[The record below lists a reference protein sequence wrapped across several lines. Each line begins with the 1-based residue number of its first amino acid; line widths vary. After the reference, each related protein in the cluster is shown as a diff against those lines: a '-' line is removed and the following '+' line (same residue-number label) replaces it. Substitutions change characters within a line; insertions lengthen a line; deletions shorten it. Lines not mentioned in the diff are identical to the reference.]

1 MTIEDFTLNAE
12 VVNILDDLQIHF
24 SNRNFEISDIID
36 DDGHQFVDIVQEGGG
51 VLGVAL
57 LGYTYVLEEM
67 GIRFL
72 NIGGTSAGAINS
84 LLLASVD
91 TPANKKTTKILEI
104 IANKNLN
111 DFVDG
116 DSDAKSFINVFI
128 KKKVTLLKLIFKGA
142 QVIDNFRDDLGLN
155 PGENFYNWLK
165 DIVESFGIHDISDLE
180 NRMMDLPKS
189 IRARDKR
196 HDLIK
201 NEHFTIGSRLAVI
214 AAEVNTETKV
224 EFPRMRE
231 LFYKNIDKV
240 HPADF
245 VRASMSIPLFFKPF
259 IVEDLPR
266 DEETIKQWKRMAAH
280 RGGPPKKAVFVDG
293 GVMSNFPIDT
303 FHRVGTPSR
312 PTVGVKLGIER
323 VSNKNINAI
332 GDLLYGCF
340 NAARNLR
347 DFEFIHKN
355 PDYKNLVSFIDTNDY
370 SWLDFNVSDEVKV
383 NLFVEGARAAKS
395 FLQSFDWNAYKKT
408 RNALKS
414 SVYNAAEI
422 DEIITTI
429 NDVAHHKDEF
439 YDPDDIFNLKERF
452 SSLNKRINAHVLWID
467 DKPKLIE
474 RERTLLNQLGVN
486 VTLVSS
492 TSEAKA
498 VLNDKFD
505 AFDFVISD
513 VSRGH
518 QKTEDDETNL
528 TEGIEFTAWLSRVY
542 PRYKRKVIFYII
554 GLDLSRGVPPFA
566 FGITDSPIELVH
578 LILDLSFRD

>member
-12 VVNILDDLQIHF
+12 VVNILDDLHIHF
-24 SNRNFEISDIID
+24 SDKKFEISDIID
-36 DDGHQFVDIVQEGGG
+36 DEGHQFVDIVQEGGG

-91 TPANKKTTKILEI
+91 VPANKKTTKILEI

-116 DSDAKSFINVFI
+116 DSDAKSFIDVFI
-128 KKKVTLLKLIFKGA
+128 KKKVTLFKLIFKGA

-155 PGENFYNWLK
+155 PGDDFYNWLK
-165 DIVESFGIHDISDLE
+165 KIVESFGIGDTYDLE
-180 NRMMDLPKS
+180 KRMMTLPKS
-189 IRARDKR
+189 IRARSKR
-196 HDLIK
+196 QDLIR

-214 AAEVNTETKV
+214 AAEINTETKV

-231 LFYKNIDKV
+231 LFYKNVDSV

-259 IVEDLPR
+259 VVEDLPR
-266 DEETIKQWKRMAAH
+266 DEETIKQWKRLAAH
-280 RGGPPKKAVFVDG
+280 RGGPPEKAVFVDG

-323 VSNKNINAI
+323 VTNKNINAI

-370 SWLDFNVSDEVKV
+370 SWLDFNVSDKVKV
-383 NLFVEGARAAKS
+383 ELFVEGARAAKN
-395 FLQSFDWNAYKKT
+395 FLQNFNWNTYKKT

-414 SVYNAAEI
+414 SVYNANEI
-422 DEIITTI
+422 DGIITTI
-429 NDVAHHKDEF
+429 NTVAEHKNEF
-439 YDPDDIFNLKERF
+439 YDPEDIFNLKERF
-452 SSLNKRINAHVLWID
+452 SSLNKRINSHVLWID
-467 DKPKLIE
+467 DKSELIE
-474 RERTLLNQLGVN
+474 REQTLLSQLGVKI
-486 VTLVSS
+486 TLVSS
-492 TSEAKA
+492 TKEAKTI
-498 VLNDKFD
+498 LEDRFD

-513 VSRGH
+513 VSRVH
-518 QKTEDDETNL
+518 HDTENEEANYI
-528 TEGIEFTAWLSRVY
+528 EGIEFTAWLSRVY
-542 PRYKRKVIFYII
+542 PRYKRKVIFYIVD
-554 GLDLSRGVPPFA
+554 LDLSRGVPPFA